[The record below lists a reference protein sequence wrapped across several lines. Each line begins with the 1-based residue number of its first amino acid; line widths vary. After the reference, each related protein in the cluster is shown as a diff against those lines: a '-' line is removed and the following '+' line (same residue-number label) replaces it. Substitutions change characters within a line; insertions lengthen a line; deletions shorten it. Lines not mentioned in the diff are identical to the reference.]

1 MAVHIWRK
9 IHEFEEIEPEHV
21 RTNDVI
27 LVHINVEFSADMT
40 LLAYDLFAFG
50 HGQHNHLLL
59 KCAPGEQ
66 SITPRYRLAC
76 AFIFQS
82 RPKPR
87 GGSTLSS

>member
-9 IHEFEEIEPEHV
+9 IHEFEEIELEHV

-59 KCAPGEQ
+59 KCEPGEQ
-66 SITPRYRLAC
+66 SIHA
-76 AFIFQS
+76 
-82 RPKPR
+82 
-87 GGSTLSS
+87 TLSARLRFYSSVAPEAARRLHAL